1 MTHRIVGPVSQ
12 SATRTEDG
20 HRNYTITWHI
30 QTTTPLDG
38 PATIFSNW
46 VLPNVGDT
54 YADPTGNDVDVWAF
68 CTPELNIAP
77 VPDAGENEPFQDWHV
92 TQHWTTKPTWRCQ
105 TLPIENPL
113 LEPFQLSGDFTNEQ
127 FIPRLDKDD
136 RPLLHPNFQPIQ
148 GQMIEQKKSWPT
160 ITITF
165 NSATLPLSTYVLL
178 INKVN
183 DDVLWDLPARC
194 VRFIDAKWERLLYG
208 TCFYYFRT
216 SYTFEF
222 DIDTF
227 DKPVPASGTKRLKK
241 DANGVYIGDPT
252 NPLDFEVITDLVD
265 EQLGAGLDSI
275 GREIEPGLGNEQYIQ
290 RPKIAKEGNLLLL
303 GIPSTLL

>member
-12 SATRTEDG
+12 SATRSEDG

-38 PATIFSNW
+38 PATILSNW

-77 VPDAGENEPFQDWHV
+77 VSDVGENEPFQDWLI

-113 LEPFQLSGDFTNEQ
+113 LEPFQLSGDFSSEQ
-127 FIPRLDKDD
+127 FVPQLDKDGK
-136 RPLLHPNFQPIQ
+136 PLLHPNFQPMLAPQ
-148 GQMIEQKKSWPT
+148 IEQKRSWPT
-160 ITITF
+160 ISITF

-183 DDVLWDLPARC
+183 DATLWDLPARC
-194 VRFIDAKWERLLYG
+194 VRFIDAKWERLMYG

-222 DIDTF
+222 DLDTF
-227 DKPVPASGTKRLKK
+227 DKPVPASGTVALKR
-241 DANGVYIGDPT
+241 DSNGVYIG
-252 NPLDFEVITDLVD
+252 NPLNPADFEVITDLVD
-265 EQLGAGLDSI
+265 EQLGAMLDDK
-275 GREIEPGLGNEQYIQ
+275 GRLVDPALNNTQYIQ

-303 GIPSTLL
+303 GIPSTLV